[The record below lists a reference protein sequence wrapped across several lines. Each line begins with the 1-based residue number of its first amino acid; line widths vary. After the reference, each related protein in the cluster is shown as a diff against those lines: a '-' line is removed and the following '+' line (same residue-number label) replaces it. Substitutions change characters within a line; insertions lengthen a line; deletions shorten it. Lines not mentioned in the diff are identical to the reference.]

1 MGRDE
6 DAQKYFVRA
15 AEMVDGPQPPEVAA
29 SSSSSSSSSTS
40 SVSENR
46 QSSSSVW
53 GQLPIMTMQSGDE
66 VTVPF
71 TGGRELLVRCLSSS
85 PKIAIIKQFL
95 TDSEC
100 DLIVEESK
108 PHLESSHVMGKAQ
121 NSELAQ
127 DAYRISENAWLA
139 PGELHP
145 LLPDVQARL
154 SAVTGLP
161 IAYLSQMSE
170 QLQVRADE
178 LLWMIYLSVRI
189 QVTDIFVCVCLQVVR
204 YQFGGHFN
212 VHQDSSQFHPRF
224 MTALM
229 YLNSVHSTDNSN
241 GATWFPYA
249 NGGNNSS
256 VPPIQGAD
264 SVASVQEAIDLAR
277 SVSNVSTLPGL
288 LVSPSRGDIVIFV
301 NHLEDESIDFRAVHA
316 GLPLRVASITETSS
330 VETGVDGTV
339 QPSQDDSNQAVVEK
353 WVANYWIGLDSKM
366 LRSLL

>member
-1 MGRDE
+1 
-6 DAQKYFVRA
+6 
-15 AEMVDGPQPPEVAA
+15 
-29 SSSSSSSSSTS
+29 
-40 SVSENR
+40 
-46 QSSSSVW
+46 
-53 GQLPIMTMQSGDE
+53 MTMQSGDE
-66 VTVPF
+66 VTVPV

-100 DLIVEESK
+100 DLIIEKSK

-189 QVTDIFVCVCLQVVR
+189 QVTDIFVYVCVCAYVCVCMCVCVCRL
-204 YQFGGHFN
+204 F
-212 VHQDSSQFHPRF
+212 
-224 MTALM
+224 
-229 YLNSVHSTDNSN
+229 
-241 GATWFPYA
+241 
-249 NGGNNSS
+249 
-256 VPPIQGAD
+256 
-264 SVASVQEAIDLAR
+264 AI
-277 SVSNVSTLPGL
+277 
-288 LVSPSRGDIVIFV
+288 
-301 NHLEDESIDFRAVHA
+301 
-316 GLPLRVASITETSS
+316 
-330 VETGVDGTV
+330 
-339 QPSQDDSNQAVVEK
+339 NQAVISMFIK
-353 WVANYWIGLDSKM
+353 TLPSSTRDS
-366 LRSLL
+366 

>member
-1 MGRDE
+1 
-6 DAQKYFVRA
+6 
-15 AEMVDGPQPPEVAA
+15 
-29 SSSSSSSSSTS
+29 
-40 SVSENR
+40 
-46 QSSSSVW
+46 
-53 GQLPIMTMQSGDE
+53 
-66 VTVPF
+66 
-71 TGGRELLVRCLSSS
+71 
-85 PKIAIIKQFL
+85 
-95 TDSEC
+95 
-100 DLIVEESK
+100 
-108 PHLESSHVMGKAQ
+108 
-121 NSELAQ
+121 
-127 DAYRISENAWLA
+127 
-139 PGELHP
+139 
-145 LLPDVQARL
+145 
-154 SAVTGLP
+154 
-161 IAYLSQMSE
+161 
-170 QLQVRADE
+170 
-178 LLWMIYLSVRI
+178 
-189 QVTDIFVCVCLQVVR
+189 
-204 YQFGGHFN
+204 
-212 VHQDSSQFHPRF
+212 

-229 YLNSVHSTDNSN
+229 YLNSVHSTDNIN

-249 NGGNNSS
+249 NSGNSSS